1 MSSAAFSN
9 MDNMNSIYS
18 IGHNANFKDG
28 DSGSSGGAS
37 EMSDSGGGS
46 EMSAFGNMFESNE
59 DLVNFI
65 QRISTRSN
73 TIHILLPAIDQ
84 IFQTIQNS
92 PFAGLESVGILNFA
106 DPFKAVGAM
115 SNLPK
120 PLSPVTNQ
128 KGQSR

>member
-1 MSSAAFSN
+1 MSKAGFSN

-18 IGHNANFKDG
+18 IGHNANFSEG
-28 DSGSSGGAS
+28 DSGSSGGA
-37 EMSDSGGGS
+37 S

-59 DLVNFI
+59 DLI
-65 QRISTRSN
+65 QFVQKVSTRSN
-73 TIHILLPAIDQ
+73 TIHILLPVIDQ

-106 DPFKAVGAM
+106 DPFKAVGSM